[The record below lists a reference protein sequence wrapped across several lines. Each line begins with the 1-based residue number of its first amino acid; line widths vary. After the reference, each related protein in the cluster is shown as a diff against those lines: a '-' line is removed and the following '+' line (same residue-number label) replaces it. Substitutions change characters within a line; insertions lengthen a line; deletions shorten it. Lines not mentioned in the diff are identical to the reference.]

1 MGSLH
6 KVLLALSDSNINVD
20 TAIFLLNRETGT
32 PIMVI
37 YAEDIYEVEKLHG
50 VQRVCVSEQYF
61 PEIVTIHQ
69 KTLAISSGV

>member
-20 TAIFLLNRETGT
+20 YSYLSFNRETGT

-37 YAEDIYEVEKLHG
+37 YAEDIYEVENCMESKG
-50 VQRVCVSEQYF
+50 FVSVSNISGNCNYSS
-61 PEIVTIHQ
+61 
-69 KTLAISSGV
+69 KNLAISSGV